1 MWKRLQVL
9 LLCLGLAGLA
19 NQTLS
24 AAPPATRPQ
33 VTSLVLA
40 LNDGRTYALK
50 GDDLADDHGGVIFWN
65 DWAVYNILYP
75 FVLFQGDK
83 GMKPKDLVRLWNGA
97 AANGEQPAF
106 LVRVNGKLCY
116 PLNPAA
122 PNASPQ
128 GTIFRSA
135 VVAITVGYADG
146 RSYSLTDLELND
158 ERSGVLFWQ
167 DFSVNHML
175 VPFYA
180 MNTTLPTTPGDVV
193 RLWNSSS
200 HASAQGQGNAA
211 AASVVSE
218 QPGFLVKPA
227 CVPAYSLAV
236 Q

>member
-1 MWKRLQVL
+1 
-9 LLCLGLAGLA
+9 
-19 NQTLS
+19 
-24 AAPPATRPQ
+24 
-33 VTSLVLA
+33 VTSLTLA
-40 LNDGRTYALK
+40 LNDGRTYTLK

-75 FVLFQGDK
+75 FVLFQGNK

-128 GTIFRSA
+128 GTLFRSA
-135 VVAITVGYADG
+135 IVAITLGYADG

-167 DFSVNHML
+167 DFAVNHML

-180 MNTTLPTTPGDVV
+180 MNTTLPTTPGDVI
-193 RLWNSSS
+193 RLWNSNC
-200 HASAQGQGNAA
+200 HASAQGQNNAS

-218 QPGFLVKPA
+218 MPGFLVKPM
-227 CVPAYSLAV
+227 CVPRYSLAD